1 MNNRELVKR
10 IREAS
15 DIISRASR
23 NGYGNYIVTNPCL
36 EIPLGKSLRSVL
48 GGDSRIEAIKRIKD
62 KLNEQN
68 KLA

>member
-36 EIPLGKSLRSVL
+36 EILGKSLRSVL